1 MCTKHRLQKHTDGRR
16 THRRIAGA
24 VAGAAVAY
32 YLIEQSKRKGVAMF
46 SAWKKKRPSVEPVIT
61 ALASPAGGHYSQAIK
76 NGEMVYLSGLLPIT
90 PDGTKLTGAPFKE
103 QAEQV
108 LRSLEAILVAAGS
121 SLQKLI
127 QVRVSLS
134 LAKGGTASLNDNWG
148 AFNGIYAAKQERT
161 SPHDASYLCQICTLV
176 LLEVEAVAAL

>member
-1 MCTKHRLQKHTDGRR
+1 MARARGAADCLSEGS
-16 THRRIAGA
+16 GA
-24 VAGAAVAY
+24 VAGGAVAY

-90 PDGTKLTGAPFKE
+90 PDGTKLTGAPFEE

-127 QVRVSLS
+127 QVRVYLS

-148 AFNGIYAAKQERT
+148 AFNGIYAAKLGAHKPARCVV
-161 SPHDASYLCQICTLV
+161 PVPNLHFGV

>member
-1 MCTKHRLQKHTDGRR
+1 MGGELTAAL
-16 THRRIAGA
+16 AGA
-24 VAGAAVAY
+24 VAGGAVAY

-90 PDGTKLTGAPFKE
+90 PDGTKLTGAPFEE

-127 QVRVSLS
+127 QVRVYI
-134 LAKGGTASLNDNWG
+134 TDVDNWG
-148 AFNGIYAAKQERT
+148 AFNGIYAAKLGAHKPARCVV
-161 SPHDASYLCQICTLV
+161 PVPTLHFGV
-176 LLEVEAVAAL
+176 LLEFEAVAAL